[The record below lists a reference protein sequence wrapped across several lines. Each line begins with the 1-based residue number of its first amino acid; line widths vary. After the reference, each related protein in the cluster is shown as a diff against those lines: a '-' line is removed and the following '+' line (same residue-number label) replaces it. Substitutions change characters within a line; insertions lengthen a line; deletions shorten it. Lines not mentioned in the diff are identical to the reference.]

1 MNKLIEKIQRDRV
14 VHILENLFIVLL
26 IFSLIWNQGTI
37 GTVLDGAT
45 TILLLIILGR
55 YLYLILHKK
64 ELPPLARPGK
74 KRTFFNLLGSVV
86 FLILFAVFVRPDNPV
101 IQWILNGVIVAA
113 VLLFVIGLFRL
124 KDRSGKEG

>member
-64 ELPPLARPGK
+64 ELPPLTRPGK